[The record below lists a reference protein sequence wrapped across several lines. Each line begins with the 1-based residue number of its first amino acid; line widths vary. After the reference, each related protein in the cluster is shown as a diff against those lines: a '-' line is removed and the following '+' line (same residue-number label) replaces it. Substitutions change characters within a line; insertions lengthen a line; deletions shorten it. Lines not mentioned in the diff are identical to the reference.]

1 MMERLPDSHIDPA
14 RFEIL
19 EVWRSINENLV
30 GAEGYPSQLGLAT
43 VVAARS
49 NGRIGLYV
57 HYWLIE
63 DRVGLLYREQA
74 TITPQNYA
82 HLRDEAVAQLEAMGF
97 IVDNAQYRAI
107 GEAGRERLKQTL
119 PVFGGGPAAQASAE
133 PEADD
138 ELELVDADDD
148 VLEEVEAVSVFVAPE
163 PESILLLDEDAPP
176 TAVGSKAGQGAF
188 PQLGQD
194 SWKVFFRMIASL

>member
-1 MMERLPDSHIDPA
+1 MMERLPDGYLDPA

-30 GAEGYPSQLGLAT
+30 GAEGHASQLGLAT
-43 VVAARS
+43 VVGARS

-63 DRVGLLYREQA
+63 DRVGLLYREDA

-107 GEAGRERLKQTL
+107 DEAGREHLKQTL
-119 PVFGGGPAAQASAE
+119 PAFGGGPAVEAAPE
-133 PEADD
+133 PEAAD
-138 ELELVDADDD
+138 ELELADADDD
-148 VLEEVEAVSVFVAPE
+148 ALEEVEAVTAFVAPE
-163 PESILLLDEDAPP
+163 PETILLLDEDAPP
-176 TAVGSKAGQGAF
+176 TAVRSQAGQGAF
-188 PQLGQD
+188 PQLDPD
-194 SWKVFFRMIASL
+194 SWKVFFRMIASF